1 MLVGPRRSLASIV
14 RSANREY
21 AAYEY
26 AKLTTPR
33 THPVCRPRCMRGYGV
48 SIDSARAAPCIA

>member
-33 THPVCRPRCMRGYGV
+33 THPVCRPRWMRGYGV
-48 SIDSARAAPCIA
+48 SIDSARAAPRIA